1 MPQQRSP
8 LFLRPAVYRRRRR
21 RDAARFLP
29 FLGGFLFLLPILWA
43 PAQTFKRDTAPDGIY
58 LLLAWAVIILLAF
71 LISRSLS
78 RPIKDDGETVAP
90 PAAKMP
96 SVADARQTPAGPAK
110 AEEARDAL

>member
-1 MPQQRSP
+1 MAKQRSP

-29 FLGGFLFLLPILWA
+29 ILGAFLFLLPILWS

-58 LLLAWAVIILLAF
+58 LLLAWAGIIVLAF

-78 RPIKDDGETVAP
+78 RPISEESANFAIPSTEPLVKKAGGE
-90 PAAKMP
+90 
-96 SVADARQTPAGPAK
+96 AGSAG
-110 AEEARDAL
+110 ERRDAL